1 MPSCPVHGTPMNE
14 WPSGDF
20 FCPKKVGGRFCDV
33 VVRADGTVTQKSAKL
48 APDAPRMTARE
59 AIARDEARAARVPT
73 GLNPEQDLR
82 AHAALAFAS
91 RIYSGTEKSHEA
103 LELARSI
110 VRNWAAVWEPE

>member
-33 VVRADGTVTQKSAKL
+33 VVRADGTVTQKSAKRV
-48 APDAPRMTARE
+48 PEVPRMTAQE
-59 AIARDEARAARVPT
+59 VKAISSVVSQTDVPRVDRRAS
-73 GLNPEQDLR
+73 
-82 AHAALAFAS
+82 AALDFAS

-110 VRNWAAVWEPE
+110 VRNWPAVWEPE